1 MSTPIQI
8 LQQYWRHS
16 AFRPQQ
22 AEIIES
28 VLAGNDT
35 LALLP
40 TGGGKSVC
48 FQIPGLLMEGT
59 CLVISPLIALMRDQV
74 TSLNKKGIAAVAI
87 HSGLKTSEVRK
98 IVQDVAD
105 SRYKFLYCSPERLES
120 SLFLEALPALS
131 IRLIVIDEAH
141 CISQWGYDF
150 RPPYLRIA
158 AIKKL
163 LPTACLIAV
172 TASATPLVQADIIAK
187 LELQATAV
195 FRQSFERPNISYS
208 NFLVESKP
216 NKIIDILQK
225 VGGTSIV
232 YCNNRRQTK
241 KVAETLLAIGITA
254 DYYHAGLAQDIRE
267 QKQQAW
273 IDGKIRVMVC
283 TNAFGMGIDK
293 SAVRTVIHHDMPDCL
308 ENYYQEAGRAGR
320 DGKRAYAVLLYQQ
333 KDIIELMKNAQRKF
347 PTIKLIRE
355 VYQAIADFL
364 QIPVGNG
371 EGLYYDFDFSIFIK
385 RFRLEAVIVMNVLK
399 VLEQEGH
406 IQFTENIFLPSQV
419 NFSCDRNML
428 EQFEKSNTKLEPLIK
443 SLLRNYEGIF
453 HDRASIYESI
463 LAKSLKKDIAE
474 ITSELGQL
482 AHMGIIEYLPKKDTP
497 QIRFLFNRAPA
508 QYLHIQQDAYLA
520 RKKRYQERIDTIIQY
535 ATKLTACRSNFIG
548 NYFGDTERK
557 DCGICD
563 NCLAKKKKGINSKTF
578 TEIETRIKDLREKNI
593 DQVVNLL
600 QPHSSNTVWEVLY
613 FLQSENKLI
622 INDDGDIQWN

>member
-1 MSTPIQI
+1 LSTPIQI
-8 LQQYWRHS
+8 LAQYWHHS
-16 AFRPQQ
+16 KFRPQQ
-22 AEIIES
+22 EEIINS

-48 FQIPGLLMEGT
+48 FQVPALLLEGT

-74 TSLNKKGIAAVAI
+74 SALHQKGIKAVAI
-87 HSGLKTSEVRK
+87 HSGLKSYEVKR
-98 IVQDVAD
+98 VLQDVSD
-105 SRYKFLYCSPERLES
+105 EQYKFLYCSPERLES
-120 SLFLEALPALS
+120 SLFLEMLPALS
-131 IRLIVIDEAH
+131 ISLIVIDEAH

-163 LPTACLIAV
+163 LPQARLIAV
-172 TASATPLVQADIIAK
+172 TASATTRVQEDIIAK
-187 LELQATAV
+187 LELKATAV

-225 VGGTSIV
+225 VGGTGIV

-241 KVAETLLAIGITA
+241 KIADILLATGIAA
-254 DYYHAGLAQDIRE
+254 DYYHAGLTQEIRE

-273 IDGKIRVMVC
+273 ISNKIRVMVC

-293 SAVRTVIHHDMPDCL
+293 PDVRTVIHHDIPDCL

-320 DGKRAYAVLLYQQ
+320 DGKRAYAVLVYQQ

-347 PTIKLIRE
+347 PTIKVIRE
-355 VYQAIADFL
+355 VYQAIADYL
-364 QIPVGNG
+364 QIPVGIG
-371 EGLYYDFDFSIFIK
+371 EGIYYDFDISVFIK
-385 RFRLEAVIVMNVLK
+385 RFKLEAVVVMNVLK

-406 IQFTENIFLPSQV
+406 IQFAENIFLPSQV
-419 NFSCDRNML
+419 NFACERTVL
-428 EQFEKSNTKLEPLIK
+428 ENFEREKPALEPIIK
-443 SLLRNYEGIF
+443 GLLRTYEGIF
-453 HDRASIYESI
+453 NDRVSVYESV
-463 LAKSLKKDIAE
+463 LAKNLRLDITA
-474 ITSELGQL
+474 ITNGLEQL
-482 AHMGIIEYLPKKDTP
+482 AAAGIIEYLPRKDTP
-497 QIRFLFNRAPA
+497 QIQFLLNRAPA

-535 ATKLTACRSNFIG
+535 ATKLTTCRSNFIG
-548 NYFGDTERK
+548 KYFGDTNRR

-563 NCLAKKKKGINSKTF
+563 NCLTNKKKKINSKHF
-578 TEIETRIKDLREKNI
+578 AEIEARLKVATEKNI
-593 DQVVNLL
+593 NKLINTL
-600 QPHSSNTVWEVLY
+600 APHSSNTVWEVLY
-613 FLQSENKLI
+613 YLQSENKLI
-622 INDDGDIQWN
+622 INDDGDMEWN